1 MDGDSMKKGNKTVTF
16 LKQKSYLLASILMLV
31 AVFGMTGMYISEQRS
46 EKKQQAKLEQEQ
58 KEQEELAKQQEQEQK
73 EQETAAV
80 DQVIR
85 PENDDFLDAPEVVT
99 SKEEQPAKEPEQPAA
114 EAANETENQESEENS
129 KESKKQQPAKET
141 SAVSQV
147 PELHFD
153 AAQMGW
159 PLQGAVLMDY
169 NVEQTVY
176 FKTMDH
182 YKYNPAII
190 ISGNVNDKVLSVA
203 DGIVSNIETNEVTG
217 CVVTVDLGDGY
228 SAVYGQLKEVSLH
241 AGDFVEAGSTIGY
254 VSEPTKYFSLEG
266 PNLYFQMIK
275 DNESIDPM
283 EFLQIEE

>member
-1 MDGDSMKKGNKTVTF
+1 MKKSNKTVTF
-16 LKQKSYLLASILMLV
+16 LKQKSYLLAAILMLV

-46 EKKQQAKLEQEQ
+46 EEKKQARLEQEQEELAKLEQEQ
-58 KEQEELAKQQEQEQK
+58 KEP
-73 EQETAAV
+73 ETAAV

-85 PENDDFLDAPEVVT
+85 PENDDFLDAPDVVT
-99 SKEEQPAKEPEQPAA
+99 SKEEQPAQEPEQPAA
-114 EAANETENQESEENS
+114 EDAEETANQDTSEKEESTQEQS
-129 KESKKQQPAKET
+129 AKET
-141 SAVSQV
+141 SAVSQE

-159 PLQGAVLMDY
+159 PLQGNVLMDY

-176 FKTMDH
+176 FKTLDQ

-190 ISGNVNDKVLSVA
+190 IQGNVNDKVLSVA

-241 AGDFVEAGSTIGY
+241 AGDFVEAGATVGY

-266 PNLYFQMIK
+266 ANLYFQMIK
-275 DNESIDPM
+275 DNEAIDPM
-283 EFLQIEE
+283 EFLQVEE

>member
-1 MDGDSMKKGNKTVTF
+1 MKKSNKTVTF

-31 AVFGMTGMYISEQRS
+31 AVFGMTGMYISEQRN
-46 EKKQQAKLEQEQ
+46 EKQQAKLEQEQ

-73 EQETAAV
+73 EQETTAV

-99 SKEEQPAKEPEQPAA
+99 SKEEQPAEEPEQPEA
-114 EAANETENQESEENS
+114 EAAGETAEPNSAEE
-129 KESKKQQPAKET
+129 KEETQRKEPAKET
-141 SAVSQV
+141 AAVSSE

-153 AAQMGW
+153 AVFMEW

-169 NVEQTVY
+169 NVEQTIY
-176 FKTMDH
+176 FKTLDQ

-228 SAVYGQLKEVSLH
+228 SAVYGQLKEVPLH
-241 AGDFVEAGSTIGY
+241 AGDFVEAGAVIGY
-254 VSEPTKYFSLEG
+254 VGEPTKYFSLEG

-275 DNESIDPM
+275 DNEAIDPM

>member
-1 MDGDSMKKGNKTVTF
+1 MDGDSMKKSNKTVTF

-46 EKKQQAKLEQEQ
+46 EQKEQARLEQEQ
-58 KEQEELAKQQEQEQK
+58 KEQEELAKQEQK
-73 EQETAAV
+73 EPETAAV

-85 PENDDFLDAPEVVT
+85 PENDDFLDAPDVVT
-99 SKEEQPAKEPEQPAA
+99 SKEEQPVEEPEQPAE
-114 EAANETENQESEENS
+114 EAAEETANSETTEES
-129 KESKKQQPAKET
+129 KEESGKKQPAKET
-141 SAVSQV
+141 TAVSQE

-169 NVEQTVY
+169 NVEQTIY
-176 FKTMDH
+176 FKTLDQ

-228 SAVYGQLKEVSLH
+228 SAVYGQLKEVPLH
-241 AGDFVEAGSTIGY
+241 AGDFVEAGAVIGY
-254 VSEPTKYFSLEG
+254 VGEPTKYFSLEG

-275 DNESIDPM
+275 DNEAIDPM

>member
-1 MDGDSMKKGNKTVTF
+1 MKKSNKTVTF

-46 EKKQQAKLEQEQ
+46 EQKEQARLEQEQ
-58 KEQEELAKQQEQEQK
+58 KEQEELAKQEQK
-73 EQETAAV
+73 EPETAAV

-85 PENDDFLDAPEVVT
+85 PENDDFLDAPDVVT
-99 SKEEQPAKEPEQPAA
+99 SKEEQPVEEPEQPAE
-114 EAANETENQESEENS
+114 EATEETANPETTEEAKEESG
-129 KESKKQQPAKET
+129 KKQPAKET
-141 SAVSQV
+141 TAVSQE

-169 NVEQTVY
+169 NVEQTIY
-176 FKTMDH
+176 FKTLDQ

-228 SAVYGQLKEVSLH
+228 SAVYGQLKEVPLH
-241 AGDFVEAGSTIGY
+241 AGDFVEAGAVIGY
-254 VSEPTKYFSLEG
+254 VGEPTKYFSLEG

-275 DNESIDPM
+275 DNEAIDPM